1 MKNSNLKK
9 LNRLEQK
16 NIKGSGIKKCGDNSD
31 CGHTNAV
38 PMLYVHTFLLQNANQ
53 YKNIGI

>member
-1 MKNSNLKK
+1 MMKNLNLKK

-31 CGHTNAV
+31 CGPYQCCTNAV
-38 PMLYVHTFLLQNANQ
+38 CIYIPTSECEPM
-53 YKNIGI
+53 